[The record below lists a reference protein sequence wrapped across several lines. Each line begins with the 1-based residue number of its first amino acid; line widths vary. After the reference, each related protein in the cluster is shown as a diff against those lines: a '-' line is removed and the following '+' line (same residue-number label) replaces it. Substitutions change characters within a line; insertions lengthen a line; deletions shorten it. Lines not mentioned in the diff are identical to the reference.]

1 MFNCVYHNFALLV
14 SAEEIG
20 IRFVICCVDYFV
32 ILKGVCSDNKKAGW
46 QLICHSAQIMLMMN
60 PA

>member
-1 MFNCVYHNFALLV
+1 MR
-14 SAEEIG
+14 AEEIG
-20 IRFVICCVDYFV
+20 IKFVLYYFYVDYFV
-32 ILKGVCSDNKKAGW
+32 NLKGVCSDNKKAGW